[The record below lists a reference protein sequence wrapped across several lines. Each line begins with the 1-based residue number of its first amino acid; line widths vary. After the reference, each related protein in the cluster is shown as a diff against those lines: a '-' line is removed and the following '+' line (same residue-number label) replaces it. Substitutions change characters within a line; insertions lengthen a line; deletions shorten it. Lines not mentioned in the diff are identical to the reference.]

1 MNIYYSLSNIDHNKI
16 YFNKP
21 IVNKFSNYNLFYKI
35 NYNIYSFTLN
45 SVLIMLTEINEKVI
59 EELQQFE
66 LSVLNK
72 LNGFIKKELCI
83 SNFKTIYKYKSERVY
98 IRISGIW
105 ESDTHI
111 GLTTKFDV
119 LSVNRKAVQNNL

>member
-1 MNIYYSLSNIDHNKI
+1 MNIYYSLSTIDTNKI

-45 SVLIMLTEINEKVI
+45 SLLILLTEINEKSI

-72 LNGFIKKELCI
+72 LNCFIKKELCI
-83 SNFKTIYKYKSERVY
+83 SNFKTIY
-98 IRISGIW
+98 IFIIN
-105 ESDTHI
+105 I
-111 GLTTKFDV
+111 
-119 LSVNRKAVQNNL
+119 

>member
-1 MNIYYSLSNIDHNKI
+1 
-16 YFNKP
+16 
-21 IVNKFSNYNLFYKI
+21 
-35 NYNIYSFTLN
+35 
-45 SVLIMLTEINEKVI
+45 MLTEINEKVI

>member
-1 MNIYYSLSNIDHNKI
+1 MNIYYSLSTIDHHKI

-21 IVNKFSNYNLFYKI
+21 IVNKFSTYNLFYKI

-45 SVLIMLTEINEKVI
+45 SVLILLTEINEKVI

-72 LNGFIKKELCI
+72 LNCFIKKTLFL
-83 SNFKTIYKYKSERVY
+83 SNFKTIYKYKSEKVY
-98 IRISGIW
+98 IRVSGIW

-119 LSVNRKAVQNNL
+119 LSVNRKAV

>member
-1 MNIYYSLSNIDHNKI
+1 MNIYYSLSTINPDKI

-45 SVLIMLTEINEKVI
+45 SVLILLTEINEKVI
-59 EELQQFE
+59 EELQHLE
-66 LSVLNK
+66 TCILNK
-72 LNGFIKKELCI
+72 LNCFIKKELCV
-83 SNFKTIYKYKSERVY
+83 SNFKSIYKYKSERVY

-119 LSVNRKAVQNNL
+119 LSVNRKTV

>member
-21 IVNKFSNYNLFYKI
+21 IVNKFSNYKLFYKI

-45 SVLIMLTEINEKVI
+45 SLLILLTEFNEKVI

-66 LSVLNK
+66 LSILNK
-72 LNGFIKKELCI
+72 LSFIKKELCL
-83 SNFKTIYKYKSERVY
+83 SNFKTIYKYKTERVY
-98 IRISGIW
+98 IRVSGIW
-105 ESDTHI
+105 ESETQI

-119 LSVNRKAVQNNL
+119 LTVNRKTV

>member
-1 MNIYYSLSNIDHNKI
+1 MNIFYSLSTIDCNKI

-21 IVNKFSNYNLFYKI
+21 ITNKFSNYNLFYKI

-45 SVLIMLTEINEKVI
+45 SVLILLNEVNEKII
-59 EELQQFE
+59 EELQNLE
-66 LSVLNK
+66 TCILNK
-72 LNGFIKKELCI
+72 LNIFIKKEL
-83 SNFKTIYKYKSERVY
+83 SVTNFKTIYKYKSEKVY

-119 LSVNRKAVQNNL
+119 LSVNRKAV

>member
-1 MNIYYSLSNIDHNKI
+1 MNIYYSLSTIDHNKI

-21 IVNKFSNYNLFYKI
+21 IVNKFSNYKLFYKI

-45 SVLIMLTEINEKVI
+45 SILILLTEINEKVI

-72 LNGFIKKELCI
+72 LSFIKKELCI
-83 SNFKTIYKYKSERVY
+83 SNFKTIYKYKTEKVY
-98 IRISGIW
+98 IRVSGIW

-119 LSVNRKAVQNNL
+119 LSVNRKTV

>member
-1 MNIYYSLSNIDHNKI
+1 MNIYYSLSTIDYNKI

-21 IVNKFSNYNLFYKI
+21 IANKFSNYNLFYKI

-45 SVLIMLTEINEKVI
+45 SVLILLNEINDKTV
-59 EELQQFE
+59 EELQE
-66 LSVLNK
+66 LERCILNK
-72 LNGFIKKELCI
+72 LNCFINKELCI
-83 SNFKTIYKYKSERVY
+83 SNFKTIYKYKSDKIY

-119 LSVNRKAVQNNL
+119 LSVNRKTV

>member
-1 MNIYYSLSNIDHNKI
+1 MNIYYSLSTIDHNKI

-35 NYNIYSFTLN
+35 NYNLYSFTLN
-45 SVLIMLTEINEKVI
+45 SVLILLTEINEKVI
-59 EELQQFE
+59 EELQHLE
-66 LSVLNK
+66 TCILNK
-72 LNGFIKKELCI
+72 LNCFIKKEMCI
-83 SNFKTIYKYKSERVY
+83 SNFKSIYKYKSERVY
-98 IRISGIW
+98 IRVSGIW

-119 LSVNRKAVQNNL
+119 LTVNRKAV

>member
-21 IVNKFSNYNLFYKI
+21 IINKFSNYKLFYKI

-45 SVLIMLTEINEKVI
+45 SVLILLTDINEKVI

-72 LNGFIKKELCI
+72 LSFIKKELCV
-83 SNFKTIYKYKSERVY
+83 SNFKTIYKYKTERVY
-98 IRISGIW
+98 IRVSGIW
-105 ESDTHI
+105 ESDTQI

-119 LSVNRKAVQNNL
+119 LSVNRKTV

>member
-1 MNIYYSLSNIDHNKI
+1 MNIYYSLSTIDKNKI

-21 IVNKFSNYNLFYKI
+21 IVNKFSNYKLFYKI

-45 SVLIMLTEINEKVI
+45 SILILLTEINEKVI
-59 EELQQFE
+59 EDLQKFE
-66 LSVLNK
+66 LSILNK
-72 LNGFIKKELCI
+72 LNCFIKKDL
-83 SNFKTIYKYKSERVY
+83 SVTNFKTIYKYKSEKVY

-105 ESDTHI
+105 ESDTQI

-119 LSVNRKAVQNNL
+119 LTVNRKTV

>member
-45 SVLIMLTEINEKVI
+45 SVLITLTEINEKVI

-72 LNGFIKKELCI
+72 LNCFIKKELCL

-98 IRISGIW
+98 IRVSGIW

-119 LSVNRKAVQNNL
+119 LSVNRKTVQNNL

>member
-21 IVNKFSNYNLFYKI
+21 IVNKFSNYKLFYKI

-45 SVLIMLTEINEKVI
+45 SLLILLTEINEKVI

-66 LSVLNK
+66 LSILNK
-72 LNGFIKKELCI
+72 LSFIKKELCV
-83 SNFKTIYKYKSERVY
+83 SNFKTIYKYKTERVY
-98 IRISGIW
+98 IRVSGIW
-105 ESDTHI
+105 ESETQI

-119 LSVNRKAVQNNL
+119 LTVNRKTV

>member
-21 IVNKFSNYNLFYKI
+21 IVNKFSNYKLFYKI

-45 SVLIMLTEINEKVI
+45 SLLILITEINEKVI
-59 EELQQFE
+59 DELQQFE

-72 LNGFIKKELCI
+72 LSFIKKELCI

-98 IRISGIW
+98 IRVSGIW
-105 ESDTHI
+105 ESETHI

-119 LSVNRKAVQNNL
+119 LSVNRKTV

>member
-21 IVNKFSNYNLFYKI
+21 IVNKFSNYKLFYKI

-45 SVLIMLTEINEKVI
+45 SLLILITEINEKVI

-72 LNGFIKKELCI
+72 LSFIKKELCI

-98 IRISGIW
+98 IRVSGIW
-105 ESDTHI
+105 ESETHI

-119 LSVNRKAVQNNL
+119 LSINRKTV

>member
-1 MNIYYSLSNIDHNKI
+1 MNIYYSLSTIDHNKI

-35 NYNIYSFTLN
+35 NYNLYSFTLN
-45 SVLIMLTEINEKVI
+45 SVLILLTEINEKVI
-59 EELQQFE
+59 EELQHLE
-66 LSVLNK
+66 TCILNK
-72 LNGFIKKELCI
+72 LNCFIKKEMCI
-83 SNFKTIYKYKSERVY
+83 SNFKSIYKYKSERVY
-98 IRISGIW
+98 IRVSGIW

-119 LSVNRKAVQNNL
+119 LPVNRKTV

>member
-1 MNIYYSLSNIDHNKI
+1 MNIYYSLSTIDYNKI

-21 IVNKFSNYNLFYKI
+21 ITNKFSNYNLFYKI
-35 NYNIYSFTLN
+35 NYNIHSFTLN

-59 EELQQFE
+59 EDLQQFE
-66 LSVLNK
+66 LFILNK
-72 LNGFIKKELCI
+72 LNCFIKKDLCV
-83 SNFKTIYKYKSERVY
+83 SNFKTIYKYKSEKVY

-105 ESDTHI
+105 ESDTQL

-119 LSVNRKAVQNNL
+119 LTVNRKTV

>member
-1 MNIYYSLSNIDHNKI
+1 MNIYYSLSTIDHNKI

-35 NYNIYSFTLN
+35 NYNLYSFTLN
-45 SVLIMLTEINEKVI
+45 SVLILLTEINEKVI
-59 EELQQFE
+59 EELQHLE
-66 LSVLNK
+66 TCILNK
-72 LNGFIKKELCI
+72 LNCFIKKEMCI
-83 SNFKTIYKYKSERVY
+83 SNFKSIYKYKSERVY
-98 IRISGIW
+98 IRVSGIW

-119 LSVNRKAVQNNL
+119 LTVNRKTV

>member
-1 MNIYYSLSNIDHNKI
+1 MNIYYSLSTIDHNKI

-35 NYNIYSFTLN
+35 NYNLYSFTLN
-45 SVLIMLTEINEKVI
+45 SVLILLTEINEKVI
-59 EELQQFE
+59 EELQHFE
-66 LSVLNK
+66 TCILNK
-72 LNGFIKKELCI
+72 LNCFIKKEMCI
-83 SNFKTIYKYKSERVY
+83 SNFKSIYKYKSERVY
-98 IRISGIW
+98 IRVSGIW

-119 LSVNRKAVQNNL
+119 LPVNRKTV

>member
-1 MNIYYSLSNIDHNKI
+1 MNIYYSLSNIDYNKI

-21 IVNKFSNYNLFYKI
+21 IANKFSNYNLFYKI

-45 SVLIMLTEINEKVI
+45 SVLILLNEINEKTV
-59 EELQQFE
+59 EDLQELE
-66 LSVLNK
+66 RCILNK
-72 LNGFIKKELCI
+72 LNCFINKELSV
-83 SNFKTIYKYKSERVY
+83 SNFKTIYKYKTDKVY

-111 GLTTKFDV
+111 GLTTKFDI
-119 LSVNRKAVQNNL
+119 LTVNRKTV